1 MATRATSVQITMPQ
15 MGESVTEGTILGW
28 LKQVGDRVEADE
40 PLVEIST
47 DKVDAEVPAPA
58 AGTLVNIAAEADE
71 TVQVGSVL
79 GEIEPDGD
87 GAASAAPEDAP
98 AADDAASPAGE
109 LVDVAFPEMG
119 DSVAEGTVLE
129 WRVKPGDAV
138 AVDDPLV
145 EISTDKVD
153 AELPSP
159 VAGTIAEILVGTDE
173 TVAVGA
179 VLCRIEVGA
188 AAANG
193 PVQPSAEPTE
203 TKRAAPAQ
211 TANGGKATPVAAR
224 IASAHGLDVEAIT
237 GSGPRGRVTKEDVL
251 AAVQG
256 NGTPAGAELQPI
268 RGPAATLVKF
278 MNDSRSIPTATSFRT
293 LPVDV
298 LDGRRK
304 ELKAG
309 GKKLS
314 FTHLIAWAIVQAA
327 RDMPVMGHAYAEHDG
342 KPQRV
347 TPSTVS
353 LGLAVDVERKDGT
366 RSLVVPVLRDASELS
381 FGDFVAR
388 YDELVVGA
396 RDNTLQPDA
405 YQGANITLTNPG
417 GIGTVASV
425 PRLMPGQGTIVA
437 TGAIGYPP
445 GMTAVDPARLAE
457 LGVQKVMTMTSTY
470 DHRVIQGAESG
481 AFLRRIDQLLQGEDG
496 FYDSVFDAV
505 GLTPRAEATPAP
517 LTAAEPAPAAARPA
531 AAAVA
536 DAELLQAVQAA
547 TSLVKAQRMHGHLAA
562 RLDPLGS
569 EPVGDPALEPATVGL
584 NDELMRRIPASVL
597 RVAVPGDTFADALPN
612 LRETYTG
619 TIAYEIEHISDHEQ
633 IGRAHV

>member
-47 DKVDAEVPAPA
+47 DKVDAEVPAPVS
-58 AGTLVNIAAEADE
+58 GTLVSIAAEADD

-87 GAASAAPEDAP
+87 GAAPAAPEDEPGAGAVEAP
-98 AADDAASPAGE
+98 ARGGE
-109 LVDVAFPEMG
+109 VVDVAFPEMG
-119 DSVAEGTVLE
+119 DSVAEGTVLD
-129 WRVKPGDAV
+129 WRVKPGDVV

-159 VAGTIAEILVGTDE
+159 LAGTITEILVDADQ
-173 TVAVGA
+173 TVTVGS

-188 AAANG
+188 TAPNG
-193 PVQPSAEPTE
+193 PMQPSAEPTA
-203 TKRAAPAQ
+203 TRPAATAPA
-211 TANGGKATPVAAR
+211 TNGGNATPVAAR
-224 IASAHGLDVEAIT
+224 IASAHGLDVAAIT

-251 AAVQG
+251 AAVEG
-256 NGTPAGAELQPI
+256 NGGAAATGAAPAAAEVQPI

-278 MNDSRSIPTATSFRT
+278 MNESRTIPTATSFRT
-293 LPVDV
+293 LPVNV

-327 RDMPVMGHAYAEHDG
+327 HDMPVMGHAYAEQDG

-347 TPSTVS
+347 MPSTVS

-381 FGDFVAR
+381 FADFVAR

-396 RDNTLQPDA
+396 
-405 YQGANITLTNPG
+405 
-417 GIGTVASV
+417 
-425 PRLMPGQGTIVA
+425 
-437 TGAIGYPP
+437 
-445 GMTAVDPARLAE
+445 
-457 LGVQKVMTMTSTY
+457 
-470 DHRVIQGAESG
+470 
-481 AFLRRIDQLLQGEDG
+481 
-496 FYDSVFDAV
+496 
-505 GLTPRAEATPAP
+505 
-517 LTAAEPAPAAARPA
+517 
-531 AAAVA
+531 
-536 DAELLQAVQAA
+536 
-547 TSLVKAQRMHGHLAA
+547 
-562 RLDPLGS
+562 
-569 EPVGDPALEPATVGL
+569 
-584 NDELMRRIPASVL
+584 
-597 RVAVPGDTFADALPN
+597 
-612 LRETYTG
+612 
-619 TIAYEIEHISDHEQ
+619 
-633 IGRAHV
+633 